1 MAEATIKA
9 GGRSIETWTVHCSE
23 CGTAVSAS
31 GAEGT
36 GVCPGCGNYVRAT
49 NERTVAGPISP
60 APAPAPSEKTDSLVG
75 TRLGPWRLERLV
87 GRGGMGRVYE
97 AFGLDG
103 RGPVALKVLSEALA
117 QDTQ

>member
-9 GGRSIETWTVHCSE
+9 GGRAIEPWTVHCSE

-49 NERTVAGPISP
+49 SERTVAGQGAPPP
-60 APAPAPSEKTDSLVG
+60 AGPGPAEKSDSLVG

-97 AFGLDG
+97 AFGAGG
-103 RGPVALKVLSEALA
+103 R
-117 QDTQ
+117 